1 MKTRILM
8 ASVAVLGAACGGGGA
23 SGGCESYAEA
33 FCSKTFRC
41 SAAEAQARY
50 TTEAGC
56 RSAVASKLGCSS
68 LSANPCAS
76 GQRLDASG
84 LEQCVS
90 DTKDQDCVTF
100 ARSVPASCDGNL
112 FACK

>member
-1 MKTRILM
+1 MKTRI
-8 ASVAVLGAACGGGGA
+8 VALSLVVFPAACGGGGA

-41 SAAEAQARY
+41 STAEAQARY
-50 TTEAGC
+50 TSEAGC
-56 RSAVASKLGCSS
+56 RTAVASELGCAN

-76 GQRLDASG
+76 GRRLDSSG
-84 LEQCVS
+84 LEQCVT
-90 DTKDQDCVTF
+90 DTKDQDRISF

-112 FACK
+112 FVCR

>member
-1 MKTRILM
+1 MKTRIVVVCL
-8 ASVAVLGAACGGGGA
+8 VALSAACGSGGA
-23 SGGCESYAEA
+23 TGGCESYAEA

-56 RSAVASKLGCSS
+56 RSAVASELGCST

-76 GQRLDASG
+76 GQRLDSSG

-90 DTKDQDCVTF
+90 DTKDQDCVSF
-100 ARSVPASCDGNL
+100 SRSAPASCSGDL
-112 FACK
+112 FVCR